1 MSEVGKATKDLLKS
15 LKKNIIEEKINEA
28 IVHELNEKEF
38 RLALIDILT
47 KRGSLQLK
55 TAEDLLDEQGMSQM
69 KLAFTHPTMLEPHT
83 YELFETLGDATVNK
97 CIVWYLTRR
106 FPQIKRGESGNEIIT
121 EIKKTFI
128 NKASFSKRLTQIDM
142 DKFIRYRELS
152 YMEKGQ
158 EKRVVMD
165 NSMREDVFEAMMG
178 AIEDLIDSKIMVNTG
193 YCVIYNMITS
203 VLDEDKNISI
213 NIGDVLDSKTK
224 INEVFSKRKSYGDEV
239 VISGIYSSERGG
251 WIGTASVTLSANPA
265 IPGPSSPLKKEF
277 TSHPQR
283 SKQIGEFDVAQQVLD
298 FMEKEYGVL
307 WSRKSTK
314 LIL

>member
-121 EIKKTFI
+121 EIKKTVSQEKI
-128 NKASFSKRLTQIDM
+128 IDEIIEKIKGFDVDIQNTDEKWLLEKTEEFCKDRAVYNAVLKQYYNQNYL
-142 DKFIRYRELS
+142 DKN
-152 YMEKGQ
+152 MEKA
-158 EKRVVMD
+158 ENEEELTEFMA
-165 NSMREDVFEAMMG
+165 EFE
-178 AIEDLIDSKIMVNTG
+178 E
-193 YCVIYNMITS
+193 
-203 VLDEDKNISI
+203 E
-213 NIGDVLDSKTK
+213 
-224 INEVFSKRKSYGDEV
+224 NEVDWKEV
-239 VISGIYSSERGG
+239 NVIFDYSGYE
-251 WIGTASVTLSANPA
+251 A
-265 IPGPSSPLKKEF
+265 
-277 TSHPQR
+277 
-283 SKQIGEFDVAQQVLD
+283 
-298 FMEKEYGVL
+298 
-307 WSRKSTK
+307 
-314 LIL
+314 